1 MTCDPRERAALL
13 DLAKSLARAA
23 GTLQRERYETKLAI
37 ETKSVALDLVTE
49 VDKQCEAL
57 IVEGIRAA
65 RPQDAIV
72 AEEGGN
78 YETQK
83 RDIPSSRDWTWII
96 DPLDGT
102 TNFAHGYPCF
112 AVSIGIEYRS
122 VREVAVVYEP
132 LRDELF
138 HALRD
143 AGAFRNDRPIRVSD
157 ETQLERAMLTTGF
170 AYDIHQNTDDN
181 LDLFRRFIKRA
192 RALRRDGSAA
202 LDLCFVACGRFDGYW
217 EKSLNPWDVSAG
229 LLLVE
234 EAGGRISDYAG
245 GPAPR
250 SGAQIV
256 ASNGKIHNA
265 MLDLLQE
272 AARSQ

>member
-1 MTCDPRERAALL
+1 MAFETNERAAI
-13 DLAKSLARAA
+13 LALAISLARAA
-23 GTLQRERYETKLAI
+23 GAIQRERYETKLAI

-57 IVEGIRAA
+57 IVDGIRAA
-65 RPQDAIV
+65 RPHDAIL
-72 AEEGGN
+72 AEEGSGGD
-78 YETQK
+78 TLSCHATT
-83 RDIPSSRDWTWII
+83 PRDWTWII

-112 AVSIGIEYRS
+112 AVSIGIECRG
-122 VREVAVVYEP
+122 VREIGVVYEP

-138 HALRD
+138 HALRG
-143 AGAFRNDRPIRVSD
+143 AGAFRNGQPIRVSS
-157 ETQLERAMLTTGF
+157 ETQLDRSMLTTGF
-170 AYDIHQNTDDN
+170 AYDIHRSENDN

-202 LDLCFVACGRFDGYW
+202 IDLCFVACGRFDGYW
-217 EKSLNPWDVSAG
+217 EKNLNPWDVSAG

-234 EAGGRISDYAG
+234 EAGGCVSDYAG
-245 GPAPR
+245 NTIQS

-256 ASNGKIHNA
+256 ASNGKIHAA
-265 MLDLLQE
+265 MLEILQSSE
-272 AARSQ
+272 NK